1 MTPRVFTT
9 PRPQTKAR
17 SCSDATTDYLME
29 GLCLRPSYIT
39 ASITLEVKQNHAYV
53 KTPGYLRKFTENEK
67 FCKMYG
73 LTVMMVVSTLTSIK
87 NIDKIDFNFIF
98 SMHF

>member
-1 MTPRVFTT
+1 
-9 PRPQTKAR
+9 
-17 SCSDATTDYLME
+17 ME